1 MIAYLTSVT
10 RTRSGVGIR
19 EPERLDPGAAAT
31 AAQRRASTGGDV
43 KAKMEQQFQN
53 QKVPCYQSP
62 STPAGPVAI
71 ATGPN
76 APPTILRR
84 VTNAD
89 GTVSLVRTTTTTL
102 AGGTGVRPIAP
113 NAMGRPSMP
122 MIHPATKKLF
132 ISKDGKV
139 IGAQVLP
146 QNATTSQQPKV
157 TFPTAPIQPTPV
169 IAPMASPSSAAAQPQ
184 QKVQIV
190 RSSDGKIQVRGL
202 LPGQQLVQMPDG
214 KLQIF
219 TNPNASP
226 VASAPG
232 SVTKPV
238 VTPGTLAS
246 PIKVASPPGATVLP
260 TTPKPP
266 TIATAAS
273 ANSLPQQQK
282 QVVAQQ
288 LAPGAP
294 IPPGHTAFVSGGKT
308 YTIPKSVT
316 AGATGIQIQ
325 KLPAP
330 ATPTPTPAPPTVTP
344 VAPPTPLVSSPLVA
358 TNAAAP
364 STAGAAPG
372 TR

>member
-1 MIAYLTSVT
+1 M
-10 RTRSGVGIR
+10 GIR
-19 EPERLDPGAAAT
+19 EPDRLDPGAAA
-31 AAQRRASTGGDV
+31 AAQRRASVGGDV
-43 KAKMEQQFQN
+43 KVKMEQQFQN
-53 QKVPCYQSP
+53 QKVPCYQP
-62 STPAGPVAI
+62 QSTPAGPVAI

-113 NAMGRPSMP
+113 SAVGRPSMP

-146 QNATTSQQPKV
+146 QSTTTPQPKV
-157 TFPTAPIQPTPV
+157 TLPTAPVQPAPV
-169 IAPMASPSSAAAQPQ
+169 IAPMAAPSSAANQPQ

-226 VASAPG
+226 V
-232 SVTKPV
+232 T
-238 VTPGTLAS
+238 
-246 PIKVASPPGATVLP
+246 
-260 TTPKPP
+260 
-266 TIATAAS
+266 
-273 ANSLPQQQK
+273 
-282 QVVAQQ
+282 
-288 LAPGAP
+288 
-294 IPPGHTAFVSGGKT
+294 
-308 YTIPKSVT
+308 
-316 AGATGIQIQ
+316 
-325 KLPAP
+325 
-330 ATPTPTPAPPTVTP
+330 
-344 VAPPTPLVSSPLVA
+344 
-358 TNAAAP
+358 P
-364 STAGAAPG
+364 STSA
-372 TR
+372 